1 MQLRARR
8 YEEFS
13 EEELLRGLL
22 DDGDKD
28 CFAELFRRHQRRIYL
43 DCFRFFNEKSLAED
57 ATQETFLRAY
67 QRRTQFKEGDYLAW
81 LHRIARHVCIDQ
93 WRKKR
98 PEVPPDES
106 DEDATVVIV
115 SPGLDA
121 EQQSMFE
128 QLHREMAKLPEEQRR
143 CLELKI
149 EGHSYEEIATMTGLR
164 VDAVRS
170 HLQNGRRT
178 LRLHLGGML

>member
-1 MQLRARR
+1 MQVRARR

-13 EEELLRGLL
+13 EEELVRGLVET
-22 DDGDKD
+22 GDRC
-28 CFAELFRRHQRRIYL
+28 CFAELFQRHQRRIYL
-43 DCFRFFNEKSLAED
+43 DCFAFFNEKSLAED

-67 QRRTQFKEGDYLAW
+67 QARERFHGGDYLAW
-81 LHRIARHVCIDQ
+81 LRRIARHTCIDH
-93 WRKKR
+93 WRRKR
-98 PEVPPDES
+98 PEVPIDAS
-106 DEDATVVIV
+106 DEEAAVQLV
-115 SPGLDA
+115 SPAPDA
-121 EQQSMFE
+121 EQQSMFD

-149 EGHSYEEIATMTGLR
+149 EGHSYEEIATKTGLS

-178 LRLHLGGML
+178 LRLRLGAIV

>member
-1 MQLRARR
+1 MQVRARR

-13 EEELLRGLL
+13 DEELVRGLL
-22 DDGDKD
+22 ETADQD

-43 DCFRFFNEKSLAED
+43 DCFSFFNEKARAED

-67 QRRTQFKEGDYLAW
+67 QSRTQFREGDYLAW
-81 LHRIARHVCIDQ
+81 LRRIARHVCIDQ
-93 WRKKR
+93 WRKKH
-98 PEVPPDES
+98 PAVAI
-106 DEDATVVIV
+106 EDADEEAAV
-115 SPGLDA
+115 SLISPLPDA
-121 EQQSMFE
+121 ERQCMFE
-128 QLHREMAKLPEEQRR
+128 QLHDEMAKLPEEQRR

-149 EGHSYEEIATMTGLR
+149 EGHSYEEIAMKTGLP

-178 LRLHLGGML
+178 LRSRLEGIV